1 MKHKTILNNN
11 IIPIEYEYNYQQ
23 LITKKLDALSENFN
37 QSIINEIVL
46 WKVNRYVE
54 VDDETI
60 TLLNRIKKD
69 DRKMKIRLTRQ
80 LLVKLLG
87 TKGIRLPMASTIL
100 RFKNSHIYQII
111 DQRAYR
117 LINKDKLKL
126 PRNIDKQIELYLNY
140 LTKMKK
146 ICKQKN
152 IPFYKADRI
161 LYELDKRLN
170 KNVKI
175 KNYA

>member
-1 MKHKTILNNN
+1 
-11 IIPIEYEYNYQQ
+11 
-23 LITKKLDALSENFN
+23 
-37 QSIINEIVL
+37 
-46 WKVNRYVE
+46 
-54 VDDETI
+54 
-60 TLLNRIKKD
+60 
-69 DRKMKIRLTRQ
+69 MKIRLTRQ

-161 LYELDKRLN
+161 LYELDKR
-170 KNVKI
+170 
-175 KNYA
+175 